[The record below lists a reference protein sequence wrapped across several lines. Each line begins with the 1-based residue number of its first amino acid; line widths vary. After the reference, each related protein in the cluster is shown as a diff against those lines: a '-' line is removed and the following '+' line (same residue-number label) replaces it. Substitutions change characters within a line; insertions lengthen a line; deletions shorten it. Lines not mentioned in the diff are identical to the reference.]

1 VSPSEKTQPR
11 TGGATGTERQAASG
25 SSPDA
30 GAASAPRDRTA
41 TQAAAPAG
49 PRPAAR
55 EQAPG
60 QAPAQAPGQATSQ
73 AAGEAAGAPRKVRLT
88 VAHLN
93 PWSVAKL
100 TFLLSV
106 ALGIVLVVV
115 VALLWSVVNGMGV
128 FSDLDGVI
136 RDVVGKES
144 TFDLMDYVGLSRVLS
159 VTITLAVLDVILIT
173 VISTLAAVLYNLASS
188 LVGGLRLTL
197 SDD

>member
-11 TGGATGTERQAASG
+11 PGGATGSERQASSG
-25 SSPDA
+25 SSPDG
-30 GAASAPRDRTA
+30 GAASAQRDRPPAQVTGE
-41 TQAAAPAG
+41 APAG
-49 PRPAAR
+49 PRPAVR
-55 EQAPG
+55 EQVSGQAPG
-60 QAPAQAPGQATSQ
+60 AASSQ
-73 AAGEAAGAPRKVRLT
+73 AAGAAAGAPRKVRLT

-100 TFLLSV
+100 AFLLSV
-106 ALGIVLVVV
+106 ALGIVLVVA
-115 VALLWSVVNGMGV
+115 VALLWSVINGMGV
-128 FSDLDGVI
+128 FSDVDGVI

-144 TFDLMDYVGLSRVLS
+144 TFDLMDYLGLSRVLS

-188 LVGGLRLTL
+188 LVGGVRLTL